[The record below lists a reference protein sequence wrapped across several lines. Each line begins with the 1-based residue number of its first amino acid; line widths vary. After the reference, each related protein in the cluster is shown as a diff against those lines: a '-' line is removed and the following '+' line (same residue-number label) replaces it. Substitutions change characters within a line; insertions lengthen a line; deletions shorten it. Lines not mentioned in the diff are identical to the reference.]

1 MQHDCSL
8 VNNFEER
15 ITRLSA
21 EVDSRRSSEGV
32 NGEEALW
39 FIHFFIFSFS
49 VQLRD
54 GSFTGSSTE
63 RAVERS
69 DVIDVAVD
77 LSSSIDELEELPP
90 VEDEESS
97 KIA

>member
-1 MQHDCSL
+1 MTDI
-8 VNNFEER
+8 EDR

-32 NGEEALW
+32 SGDDALW
-39 FIHFFIFSFS
+39 FIHFFIFSLS

-69 DVIDVAVD
+69 EVIDVAVD
-77 LSSSIDELEELPP
+77 LSSFIDELEELSP

-97 KIA
+97 